1 MKYYINGCYTKNGS
15 RPMKIM
21 EIKKK
26 MYPPNG
32 MYCVIGFINSKEDGI
47 SIDVYSDDSLSELV
61 FMEHR
66 IISNLNVNDDLSDD
80 EWKVFSSLA
89 IRRCKEMGL

>member
-1 MKYYINGCYTKNGS
+1 
-15 RPMKIM
+15 
-21 EIKKK
+21 
-26 MYPPNG
+26 MYLPNG

-89 IRRCKEMGL
+89 ISRCKEMGL